1 MNLLSCLSLDERPNR
16 PEEEESKM
24 KYEIM
29 FIVRPNLEEASVKEV
44 AKNFEKILA
53 DNGAKVVSSKDLG
66 QKELAYEVKGH
77 KTGYY
82 FLINIEAEDVKAI
95 NEFDR
100 LALIS
105 EDVIRHLIVKE
116 D

>member
-1 MNLLSCLSLDERPNR
+1 
-16 PEEEESKM
+16 M

-29 FIVRPNLEEASVKEV
+29 FIVRPNLEENTIKEV
-44 AKNFEKILA
+44 AKSFEKILA
-53 DNGAKVVSSKDLG
+53 DNGATITSSKDLG
-66 QKELAYEVKGH
+66 QKELAYEVKGF

-82 FLINIEAEDVKAI
+82 FLFNIESNDAKAI

-105 EDVIRHLIVKE
+105 EDVIRHIIVKE

>member
-1 MNLLSCLSLDERPNR
+1 
-16 PEEEESKM
+16 M

-29 FIVRPNLEEASVKEV
+29 FDVRPNLEENTIKEV
-44 AKNFEKILA
+44 AKSFEKILA
-53 DNGAKVVSSKDLG
+53 DNGATITSSKDLG
-66 QKELAYEVKGH
+66 QKELAYEVKGF

-82 FLINIEAEDVKAI
+82 FLFNIESNDAKAI

-105 EDVIRHLIVKE
+105 EDVIRHIIVKE

>member
-1 MNLLSCLSLDERPNR
+1 
-16 PEEEESKM
+16 M

-29 FIVRPNLEEASVKEV
+29 FIVKPNLEENAIKEV

-53 DNGAKVVSSKDLG
+53 DNGAKVTSSKDLG
-66 QKELAYEVKGH
+66 QKELAYEVKGF

-82 FLINIEAEDVKAI
+82 FLINIESNDAKAI

-105 EDVIRHLIVKE
+105 EDIIRHIIVKE

>member
-1 MNLLSCLSLDERPNR
+1 MR
-16 PEEEESKM
+16 

-29 FIVRPNLEEASVKEV
+29 FIVKPDLEEAAMKKVVDDMKKVLETKKAKVLDVKEM
-44 AKNFEKILA
+44 
-53 DNGAKVVSSKDLG
+53 G
-66 QKELAYEVKGH
+66 QKELAYEMNKY

-82 FLINIEAEDVKAI
+82 FLFTIETENDEATK
-95 NEFDR
+95 EFDR

-105 EDVIRHLIVKE
+105 ENIIRHLIVRIE